1 MLTWWMILLLFVY
14 VVVCMLLMAAILLQ
28 SGKGGGLSSL
38 AGASSGISEAIG
50 ATGAEKTMNKITS
63 GIAVGFMLLAILL
76 SVLSRFI
83 SPEGQTSEVFGSAS
97 TAPVVE
103 TLPAAEGAAEAG
115 LPAGDVGLPVET
127 TGAVAADMPE
137 AAEPASAETA
147 PEASVPVPAEA
158 PAP

>member
-1 MLTWWMILLLFVY
+1 MLTWWMIILLLVY
-14 VVVCMLLMAAILLQ
+14 VVICMLLMAAILLQ

-63 GIAVGFMLLAILL
+63 GIAIAFMLLAILL
-76 SVLSRFI
+76 SVISRFI

-97 TAPVVE
+97 PAPVVE
-103 TLPAAEGAAEAG
+103 TLPAAEGAAES
-115 LPAGDVGLPVET
+115 GLPVEGVEVPVEGS
-127 TGAVAADMPE
+127 GAATVGATETAEPE
-137 AAEPASAETA
+137 AAEAA
-147 PEASVPVPAEA
+147 PEASVPAPAEA

>member
-1 MLTWWMILLLFVY
+1 MLTWWMIILLLVY

-63 GIAVGFMLLAILL
+63 GIAIGFMLLAILL

-83 SPEGQTSEVFGSAS
+83 SPEGQTSEVFGSS
-97 TAPVVE
+97 SPAPVVE
-103 TLPAAEGAAEAG
+103 TLPAPEGAAEAG
-115 LPAGDVGLPVET
+115 PPAGGVELPAES
-127 TGAVAADMPE
+127 TGAAAVD
-137 AAEPASAETA
+137 ASKAPA
-147 PEASVPVPAEA
+147 PAEA